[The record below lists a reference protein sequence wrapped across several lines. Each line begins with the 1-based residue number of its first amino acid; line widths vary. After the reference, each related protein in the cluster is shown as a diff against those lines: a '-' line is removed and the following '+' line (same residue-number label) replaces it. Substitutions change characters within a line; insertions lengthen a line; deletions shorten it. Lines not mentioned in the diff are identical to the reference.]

1 MLKKLN
7 PKSIVAPFNDAYHHV
22 VVIPPGARIAYVS
35 GQIGLNPDGTLPA
48 TIEEQ
53 ADRAWRNVIESVKE
67 ADMTVSDIVKV
78 TVYLLDDKDYPAF
91 ASARQK
97 YLGDARP
104 ASTAILVK
112 QLVSS
117 EWRVE
122 IEVVAAAV

>member
-1 MLKKLN
+1 MLEKLN
-7 PKSIVAPFNDAYHHV
+7 PKSIVAPFNNAYHHV
-22 VVIPPGARIAYVS
+22 VVIPSGARVAYVS

-53 ADRAWRNVIESVKE
+53 ADRAWENVIESVKE
-67 ADMTVSDIVKV
+67 AGMTVNDIVKV

-97 YLGDARP
+97 YLGAARP

-112 QLVSS
+112 QLVSPD
-117 EWRVE
+117 WRVE

>member
-1 MLKKLN
+1 MLEKLN
-7 PKSIVAPFNDAYHHV
+7 PKSIVAPFNNAYHHA
-22 VVIPPGARIAYVS
+22 VVIPSGARIAYVS
-35 GQIGLNPDGTLPA
+35 GQIGLNPDGTLPS

-53 ADRAWRNVIESVKE
+53 ADRAWKNVIESVKE
-67 ADMTVSDIVKV
+67 AGMTINDIVKV

-91 ASARQK
+91 AAARQK

-112 QLVSS
+112 QLVSPD
-117 EWRVE
+117 WRVE